1 MSPAN
6 KQTSTPLPQKMS
18 PLLVKKLVEH
28 ATVPRRATELAA
40 GYDISASEDA
50 KVPSQGR
57 MAVSTGISIGLPEG
71 TYGRIAPRSGL
82 AYKFGIDVLA
92 GVIDADYRSEVKV
105 ILYNSGVHPF
115 NIQKGDRIAQLII
128 EKIETPDVALVLELD
143 ETVRGDGGFGSTG
156 IGALV

>member
-6 KQTSTPLPQKMS
+6 EKISNPLFQKVS

-28 ATVPRRATELAA
+28 ATVPRRATEMAA
-40 GYDISASEDA
+40 GYDISASDDA
-50 KVPSQGR
+50 KVPSHGR
-57 MAVSTGISIGLPEG
+57 IAVSTGISIGLPEG

-92 GVIDADYRSEVKV
+92 GVIDADYRGEVKV

-115 NIQKGDRIAQLII
+115 VIQKGDRIAQLII
-128 EKIETPDVALVLELD
+128 EKIETPEVAVVMDID

-156 IGALV
+156 V

>member
-1 MSPAN
+1 MS
-6 KQTSTPLPQKMS
+6 TYTLTPLPMPPLPTKS
-18 PLLVKKLVEH
+18 PLLIKKLVEH

-50 KVPSQGR
+50 KIPRQGR
-57 MAVSTGISIGLPEG
+57 FAVSTGISIGLPEG

-92 GVIDADYRSEVKV
+92 GVIDADYRGEVKV

-115 NIQKGDRIAQLII
+115 NIQRGDRIAQLII
-128 EKIETPDVALVLELD
+128 EKIETPDVAVVMD
-143 ETVRGDGGFGSTG
+143 INDTARGGGGFGSTG
-156 IGALV
+156 V